1 MFHVIQVLLFTVIS
15 KYESKKTNVNN
26 ENKSDEKQNGVDRR
40 RDFPDEITSVY
51 SKEDVFFGNAS
62 EYTLLKVYD

>member
-40 RDFPDEITSVY
+40 RYFPDEITSVY
-51 SKEDVFFGNAS
+51 SKEDVSFGNTS

>member
-40 RDFPDEITSVY
+40 WDFPDEITSVY
-51 SKEDVFFGNAS
+51 SKEDVSFGNTS

>member
-51 SKEDVFFGNAS
+51 SKEDVSFGNTS